1 MKNKKKIIIGC
12 AIFTIAIIAIV
23 YLGVAVYYQY
33 HFLPG
38 TTING
43 KDYGNKTVDA
53 VKSSIQND
61 IRTYYLKLIER
72 NDEVEHV
79 SAGDIDMKVTIDGDL
94 SKIKENQNH
103 YLWFIK
109 PKKAENLDIT
119 IAYDEIKLDYAI
131 NGLKCLDDEYIN
143 SGIAPELTFDGNAFT
158 MTEGVPGNEIDKEK
172 TIALIKEAI
181 KNMDP
186 VLTLENENCYLV
198 PIDKEAS
205 EKEQKLLSQLNSY
218 LDVVITLTFGE
229 EKEVIDKAQI
239 YKWLSV
245 GTNNEVIFDNEKI
258 IEYIDN
264 IGKKYETMGQTR
276 EFLNSYGE
284 TIKVSGGDF
293 GWWIN
298 RKAEAEAIINDIK
311 SLNST
316 TREPNFLQRAG
327 AFGENDFGNTY
338 IEINLTDQHL
348 YAYKDGNKI
357 VDCDIISGDPVN
369 GLETP
374 TGVFNM
380 RFMFT
385 NYNFVRKD
393 FSKKLKYWMVF
404 YGNTVDTNIGIASCD
419 WITNFGGTA
428 YRGAGS
434 LGSIYVN
441 EVDAKT
447 LYMELPGKD
456 FPVIIYKERR

>member
-43 KDYGNKTVDA
+43 KDYSNKTVKA
-53 VKSSIQND
+53 VKDSIQND

-94 SKIKENQNH
+94 SKIKNKQNH

-109 PKKAENLDIT
+109 PKKAEKLDVT

-172 TIALIKEAI
+172 TTSLIKEAI
-181 KNMDP
+181 NNMDP
-186 VLTLENENCYLV
+186 VLTLENEGCYLV

-205 EKEQKLLSQLNSY
+205 EKEKKLLSKLNSY

-245 GTNNEVIFDNEKI
+245 DTNSEVVFDTEKI

-264 IGKKYETMGQTR
+264 IGKKYETMGQTK

-311 SLNST
+311 ALNSV

-338 IEINLTDQHL
+338 IEINLTTQHL

-393 FSKKLKYWMVF
+393 FTKKLKYWMVF

-419 WITNFGGTA
+419 WLTSFGGTA
-428 YRGAGS
+428 YKGAGS

-441 EVDAKT
+441 EADAKT